1 MLEDIFL
8 LENNNLDLLLM
19 NSLNNLLDDKINVK
33 YESSNGKEE
42 KLFSINDLKNY
53 YGFIKVKYENKEI
66 NFLISKNMIYSEKDI
81 LQKINRKVI
90 FREEFQKILNIN
102 EFPFQNYILEKQND
116 NLYNLKNGKNISNS
130 FINEI
135 GSEINL
141 IDNSNIINNNYINNN
156 NLNINNINISIDN
169 NISNDN
175 NISSIN
181 NIINNFNYNINN
193 HKINDGTRNILF
205 KKILS
210 LNNYIKSEENKI
222 EMKFKNKNEEMHEK
236 MKLLES
242 LCNIV
247 NYKKIENIYY
257 KNILK
262 YQNKK
267 IPELFMNKIF
277 KREVYIYCQ
286 RKNIY
291 LLMTKEGKVKQSET
305 KNKCKWN
312 VQIKF
317 SDKSIIFCS
326 KNFYLKENNG
336 NIEGS
341 KDIQK
346 WNFEIISDKSD
357 YYFICP
363 ITKNYIL
370 VENQEIKTN
379 KNKYEKFKLIDTFD
393 INNNIFFS
401 ESNLSQNIID
411 LSDSIYLSFDS
422 SLYKSD

>member
-1 MLEDIFL
+1 M
-8 LENNNLDLLLM
+8 
-19 NSLNNLLDDKINVK
+19 
-33 YESSNGKEE
+33 
-42 KLFSINDLKNY
+42 
-53 YGFIKVKYENKEI
+53 
-66 NFLISKNMIYSEKDI
+66 
-81 LQKINRKVI
+81 
-90 FREEFQKILNIN
+90 
-102 EFPFQNYILEKQND
+102 
-116 NLYNLKNGKNISNS
+116 
-130 FINEI
+130 
-135 GSEINL
+135 
-141 IDNSNIINNNYINNN
+141 
-156 NLNINNINISIDN
+156 
-169 NISNDN
+169 
-175 NISSIN
+175 
-181 NIINNFNYNINN
+181 
-193 HKINDGTRNILF
+193 
-205 KKILS
+205 S

-222 EMKFKNKNEEMHEK
+222 EMKFKNKNEEMYEK
-236 MKLLES
+236 MKLIES

-262 YQNKK
+262 DQNNK
-267 IPELFMNKIF
+267 IPELFMNRIF

-291 LLMTKEGKVKQSET
+291 LLMTREGKVKQNEI
-305 KNKCKWN
+305 KDKCKWN

-326 KNFYLKENNG
+326 NNFYLKENNG

-346 WNFEIISDKSD
+346 WKFEIISDKSD

-363 ITKNYIL
+363 ITKNYIF
-370 VENQEIKTN
+370 VENQEIKIN

-401 ESNLSQNIID
+401 QSNLSQNIFD
-411 LSDSIYLSFDS
+411 LSDSKSLLFNS